1 MVNNKPDSTV
11 HPNHNGIA
19 DLEKLLTLRDELL
32 AIEEDRLHGET
43 GYSVD
48 EVTAMMEDAIK
59 EVYSTALY

>member
-1 MVNNKPDSTV
+1 MNNKPYSTV

-32 AIEEDRLHGET
+32 AVEEDRLHGET